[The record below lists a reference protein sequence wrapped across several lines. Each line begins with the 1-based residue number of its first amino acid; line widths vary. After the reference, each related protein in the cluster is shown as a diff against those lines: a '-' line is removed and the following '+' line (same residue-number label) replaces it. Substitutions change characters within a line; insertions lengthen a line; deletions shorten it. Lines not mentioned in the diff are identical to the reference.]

1 MTHVGLNIS
10 SFRSKCSECWVRI
23 LADLLSLSMIC
34 ARPGYFCSFFL
45 RLICTYLYLFRLP
58 FLKLICI
65 CLYLDSL
72 CSNDVC
78 TCICQLCSNTS
89 LKSCTDEPDF
99 YKKDIKRRSKLYKMC
114 KYFYLRASYG
124 CPINRYADE
133 AVFYKYGPRGLTFT
147 WWGYYGLCF

>member
-1 MTHVGLNIS
+1 MLRVLS
-10 SFRSKCSECWVRI
+10 QDPRW
-23 LADLLSLSMIC
+23 LALPQHDLCTSRVFLLI
-34 ARPGYFCSFFL
+34 FL

-65 CLYLDSL
+65 CLYLYSL

-114 KYFYLRASYG
+114 KYFYLQASSSSSINIAQQKYLFFLSFFCTELLSGQWCGFALYHWRAEKG
-124 CPINRYADE
+124 W
-133 AVFYKYGPRGLTFT
+133 LMM
-147 WWGYYGLCF
+147 